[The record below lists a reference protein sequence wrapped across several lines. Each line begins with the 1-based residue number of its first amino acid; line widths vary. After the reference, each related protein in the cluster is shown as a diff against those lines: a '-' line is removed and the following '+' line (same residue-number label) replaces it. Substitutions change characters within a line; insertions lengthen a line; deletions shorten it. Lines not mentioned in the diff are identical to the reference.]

1 MSLFQ
6 MSFSGAVMICM
17 VIAAR
22 RIFLHR
28 LSKKILML
36 LWMLA
41 LVRLMIPFY
50 VPAQHNVY
58 SFLEEKLAANMTQ
71 MSENNVYREAQSQVK
86 ANMTQV
92 SYFDAEI
99 ENDIAVE
106 QGKFSI
112 IDGFKDVFDDV
123 SIMGVITIVW
133 ALGAAVLALYFS
145 AAYII
150 GRRRFAQAVPLEGEL
165 LCLADEFLED
175 NRIIRNISVCQSDL
189 ISSPLTYGIFA
200 PVILIPK
207 SMDANDKKILRLVLA
222 HEFEHIR
229 RFDALRKLFMAAA
242 LCIHWFNPFVW
253 VMYSLFN
260 RDIELCCDE
269 MVLAGMGEGGG
280 REYALM
286 LISLEEQR
294 NKIMP
299 FYSGFSRNEIQE
311 RIEVIM
317 NKKKSSIFTGMAV
330 LAAVAAAGLA
340 LSACGRSESAVVQNQ
355 ESVNQAVLEQTTDS
369 LISNDRVNSAVELSE
384 KELSKSGELSEGV
397 RVEGSELSEEELL
410 EEYEKFGVEKEDGY
424 LYFNGE
430 RLRYFLDGY
439 DNDGCVQSRYIYYDA
454 EGTIDAH
461 TVRND
466 TQNADGSTTLFGP
479 IADIQSYPQEDFD
492 KRTERYE
499 YLQTNLPKEAFT
511 YEISADDGIAVADLA
526 EEPAEGEQYYI
537 ITRDENTLTGESAEK
552 AKAEDQSVAE
562 EAVSEY
568 QTAVAEGNSI
578 FADGKTLEE
587 KFKEYEEYGISYE
600 KTPEGQGN
608 VYLNDRL
615 VKKFVDESDSGA
627 FSFTSYDA
635 DEKDGISMVRLS
647 GDSIHIMF

>member
-36 LWMLA
+36 LWMLV

-50 VPAQHNVY
+50 MPSQHSVY
-58 SFLEEKLAANMTQ
+58 LFLEEMLAENMTQ
-71 MSENNVYREAQSQVK
+71 ISENNAHSEAQLQGEINVTP
-86 ANMTQV
+86 M
-92 SYFDAEI
+92 SYFDVVTES
-99 ENDIAVE
+99 DIAVG
-106 QGKFSI
+106 QGNFGIS
-112 IDGFKDVFDDV
+112 DGFKDVFDDV
-123 SIMGVITIVW
+123 SIMEVITIVW
-133 ALGAAVLALYFS
+133 ALGAAALAVYFL

-150 GRRRFAQAVPLEGEL
+150 GRRRFAQAVPLENEL
-165 LCLADEFLED
+165 LCLASEFLEN
-175 NRIIRNISVCQSDL
+175 NRIIRNISVRQSDI

-207 SMDANDKKILRLVLA
+207 SIGANDQKAFRLVLA

-229 RFDALRKLFMAAA
+229 RFDALRKLFMAA

-269 MVLAGMGEGGG
+269 MVLVGMGEGGG

-317 NKKKSSIFTGMAV
+317 NKKKSSIFTGMVV
-330 LAAVAAAGLA
+330 LTVVAAAGLA
-340 LSACGRSESAVVQNQ
+340 LSACGSSESGAVQNQ

-369 LISNDRVNSAVELSE
+369 LSSNDKVNSD
-384 KELSKSGELSEGV
+384 GELSEEELSKDGELSESA
-397 RVEGSELSEEELL
+397 RLEGSELSEEELL

-439 DNDGCVQSRYIYYDA
+439 ENDDSVQSRYIYYD
-454 EGTIDAH
+454 EKGTVDVH

-479 IADIQSYPQEDFD
+479 IADIQAYPQEDFD
-492 KRTERYE
+492 KRTERYA
-499 YLQTNLPKEAFT
+499 YLQKNTPKEA
-511 YEISADDGIAVADLA
+511 
-526 EEPAEGEQYYI
+526 
-537 ITRDENTLTGESAEK
+537 ITIESPTDGESA
-552 AKAEDQSVAE
+552 SVIITDE
-562 EAVSEY
+562 
-568 QTAVAEGNSI
+568 AEGGQQSFIIVENENAIETASI
-578 FADGKTLEE
+578 VIARTEQQTSTAEGSSAFADGKTLEE

-608 VYLNDRL
+608 VYLNGRL
-615 VKKFVDESDSGA
+615 IKKFVDESGSDT

>member
-1 MSLFQ
+1 MNWNEVAVMNLFQ

-17 VIAAR
+17 VIVAR

-36 LWMLA
+36 LWTLA

-50 VPAQHNVY
+50 VPSQHSVY
-58 SFLEEKLAANMTQ
+58 LFLEEKLAANMTQ
-71 MSENNVYREAQSQVK
+71 MSENNAYREAQSQVK

-165 LCLADEFLED
+165 LCLADEFLEN
-175 NRIIRNISVCQSDL
+175 NRLSRNISVRQSDL
-189 ISSPLTYGIFA
+189 ISSPLTYGIFV

-207 SMDANDKKILRLVLA
+207 SMDANDKKTLHLVLA

-229 RFDALRKLFMAAA
+229 RFDALRKLFMAAV

-269 MVLAGMGEGGG
+269 MVLAEMGEGGSK
-280 REYALM
+280 EYALM
-286 LISLEEQR
+286 LISLEERR

-340 LSACGRSESAVVQNQ
+340 LSACGRSESGAAQNQ
-355 ESVNQAVLEQTTDS
+355 ESVNQAVLEQTTNS
-369 LISNDRVNSAVELSE
+369 LSSNDRVNSDGGLSE
-384 KELSKSGELSEGV
+384 EELSKDGELSESA
-397 RVEGSELSEEELL
+397 RLEGSELSEEELL

-424 LYFNGE
+424 LYLNGE

-439 DNDGCVQSRYIYYDA
+439 ENDDCVQSRYIYYDA
-454 EGTIDAH
+454 KGTIDAH

-479 IADIQSYPQEDFD
+479 IADIQAYPQEDFD
-492 KRTERYE
+492 KRTERYA
-499 YLQTNLPKEAFT
+499 YLQKNTPKEAIAI
-511 YEISADDGIAVADLA
+511 ESPAD
-526 EEPAEGEQYYI
+526 
-537 ITRDENTLTGESAEK
+537 GESA
-552 AKAEDQSVAE
+552 SVIITDE
-562 EAVSEY
+562 
-568 QTAVAEGNSI
+568 AEGGQQSFIIVETENAIETAPIVIARTEQQTSTAEGSSV

-600 KTPEGQGN
+600 KTSEGQGN
-608 VYLNDRL
+608 VYLNGRL

-635 DEKDGISMVRLS
+635 DEKDGISVRLS
-647 GDSIHIMF
+647 GDYIHITF